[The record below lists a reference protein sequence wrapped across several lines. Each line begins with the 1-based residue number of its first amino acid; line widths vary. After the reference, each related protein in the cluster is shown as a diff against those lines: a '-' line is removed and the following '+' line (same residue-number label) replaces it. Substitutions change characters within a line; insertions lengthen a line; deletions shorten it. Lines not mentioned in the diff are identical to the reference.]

1 MIRVLLAAA
10 CIVFSAAIA
19 QAAGLDDLKA
29 AKAAAEQGKADEAV
43 RLFGQALAAGDLSPA
58 DKVEAYKG
66 RASEYTGKSLIADA
80 FERLDQGRQ
89 ARGDAIA
96 DFTAALKLKTDDA
109 ALYVARA
116 QVYALDGQS
125 DPAIADFDRR
135 AQARQLAGHSGAAR
149 PQPDSPRATTIARSP
164 TTTPR
169 IALPA
174 KPAKDAKETGPD
186 AADLYERARLRRNSS
201 PRVMPRPPP
210 ISTRRSTHGTASR
223 AGDVLWLPY
232 QAAWLHVARARA
244 GQNDAEELA
253 RNAGKVD
260 LKQWPGTLIAFFL
273 GQAKIDELTPPSP
286 HGAMGHAR
294 ECNLSFFA
302 GEQALAKK
310 DDAEAARAFH
320 ARARGVQHPHRAIS
334 RHRRRIEAPG
344 EITRKLK
351 RPASRAARAA

>member
-43 RLFGQALAAGDLSPA
+43 RLFGKALAAGDLSPA

-89 ARGDAIA
+89 ARGEAIA

-109 ALYVARA
+109 ALYLARA

-125 DPAIADFDRR
+125 DPAIADFTAALKLDNSAVTLVQRGSSLLAKGDYDR
-135 AQARQLAGHSGAAR
+135 AIADYNAA
-149 PQPDSPRATTIARSP
+149 
-164 TTTPR
+164 

-174 KPAKDAKETGPD
+174 KPAKDGKETGPD
-186 AADLYERARLRRNSS
+186 AADLLSERGKAQF
-201 PRVMPRPPP
+201 
-210 ISTRRSTHGTASR
+210 IAAHYAEAAADFDKAIAQGTASR
-223 AGDVLWLPY
+223 AGDVLWMPY

-244 GQNDAEELA
+244 GQNDAEELS

-310 DDAEAARAFH
+310 DDAEA
-320 ARARGVQHPHRAIS
+320 
-334 RHRRRIEAPG
+334 
-344 EITRKLK
+344 TRLFT
-351 RPASRAARAA
+351 RARAACNIHTMQYLATGVELKRMRK

>member
-10 CIVFSAAIA
+10 CLVFFAATA
-19 QAAGLDDLKA
+19 QAGGLDDLKA
-29 AKAAAEQGKADEAV
+29 ADAAMKQGKADEAI
-43 RLFGQALAAGDLSPA
+43 RLFTQALAASDLSPA
-58 DKVEAYKG
+58 DQVAAHKG
-66 RASEYTGKSLIADA
+66 RGVEYTSRSLIADA

-89 ARGDAIA
+89 ARGEAIA

-109 ALYVARA
+109 ALYLARA

-125 DPAIADFDRR
+125 DPAIADFTAALKLDNSAVTLVQRGSSLLAKGDYDR
-135 AQARQLAGHSGAAR
+135 AIADYNAAL
-149 PQPDSPRATTIARSP
+149 
-164 TTTPR
+164 
-169 IALPA
+169 ALPA
-174 KPAKDAKETGPD
+174 KPAKDGMETDPD
-186 AADLYERARLRRNSS
+186 AADLLSERGKAQF
-201 PRVMPRPPP
+201 
-210 ISTRRSTHGTASR
+210 IAAHYAEAAADFDKAIAQGTASR

-244 GQNDAEELA
+244 GQNDDEELA

-310 DDAEAARAFH
+310 DDAEA
-320 ARARGVQHPHRAIS
+320 
-334 RHRRRIEAPG
+334 
-344 EITRKLK
+344 TRLFT
-351 RPASRAARAA
+351 RARAACNIHTMQYLATGVELKRMGK